1 MTDNTVIGHYVFCK
15 EKPMLDEQRRIE
27 PIAHIRSDLP
37 TKFGLPRQSGLVSE
51 LEARIVFEPLYRDPV
66 AFRGL
71 EGYSHLWL
79 IWGFSEN
86 SRDTWA
92 ATVKPPRL
100 GGNRRMGVFATRSP
114 YRPNALGLS
123 SVRLKAIQMDEKLG
137 PVLVVNGADLMD
149 GTPIYD
155 VKPYLPYTD
164 SHPEATGGFADE
176 FVDYHLEV
184 DFPEALLRKIPAD
197 KREALF
203 GILSQDPRPSYIDDP
218 TRRYGFNYL
227 TYDVRFT
234 VDGNRL
240 TVVEIAD
247 L

>member
-1 MTDNTVIGHYVFCK
+1 MLN
-15 EKPMLDEQRRIE
+15 EKRLIE
-27 PIAHIRSDLP
+27 PIAHIETDLP
-37 TKFGLPRQSGLVSE
+37 TKFGLPRQSGLVDD
-51 LEARIVFEPLYRDPV
+51 LTARIVFEPLYRDPV

-71 EGYSHLWL
+71 DGYSHLWL

-86 SRDTWA
+86 HRDSWA

-123 SVRLKAIQMDEKLG
+123 SVKLLSIESSDRLGI
-137 PVLVVNGADLMD
+137 VLHVAGADLMN

-155 VKPYLPYTD
+155 IKPYLAFTD
-164 SHPEATGGFADE
+164 SHPDAVGGFADR
-176 FVDYHLEV
+176 VLDHHLEI
-184 DFPEALLRKIPAD
+184 DFPKNLLTRIPPD
-197 KREALF
+197 KRPALF
-203 GILSQDPRPSYIDDP
+203 GILAQDPRPAYIDDP
-218 TRRYGFNYL
+218 ERRYGFNYL

-240 TVVEIAD
+240 TVVEIAE

>member
-1 MTDNTVIGHYVFCK
+1 
-15 EKPMLDEQRRIE
+15 MLEDRRLIE
-27 PIAHIRSDLP
+27 PIAHIETDLP
-37 TKFGLPRQSGLVSE
+37 TKFGLPRQSGLAA
-51 LEARIVFEPLYRDPV
+51 LPGRIVFEPKYRDPV

-79 IWGFSEN
+79 IWGFSAN
-86 SRDTWA
+86 GRDEWA

-123 SVRLKAIQMDEKLG
+123 CVRLDAVGQDEKLG
-137 PVLVVNGADLMD
+137 PVLRVSGADLMD

-155 VKPYLPYTD
+155 IKPYLPYTD
-164 SHPEATGGFADE
+164 SHPDAAGGFAQE
-176 FVDYHLEV
+176 VLDYVLEV
-184 DFPEALLRKIPAD
+184 DFPPALLARIPID
-197 KREALF
+197 KRQAL
-203 GILSQDPRPSYIDDP
+203 LELLAQDPRPAYIDDP
-218 TRRYGFNYL
+218 ARRYGFNYL
-227 TYDVRFT
+227 NYDVRFT
-234 VDGNRL
+234 VDGGRL

>member
-1 MTDNTVIGHYVFCK
+1 MLE
-15 EKPMLDEQRRIE
+15 EKRRIE
-27 PIAHIRSDLP
+27 PIAHIRCDLP

-100 GGNRRMGVFATRSP
+100 GGNTRMGVFATRSP

-123 SVRLKAIQMDEKLG
+123 SVKLKSIETDEKLG
-137 PVLVVNGADLMD
+137 IVLTVTGSDLMD

-155 VKPYLPYTD
+155 IKPYLPYTD
-164 SHPEATGGFADE
+164 SHPDAVGGFADE
-176 FVDYHLEV
+176 FVDYRLAV
-184 DFPEALLRKIPAD
+184 IFPEDLLAKVPED

-203 GILSQDPRPSYIDDP
+203 GILSQDPRPAYIDDP

-234 VDGNRL
+234 VANGKL

>member
-1 MTDNTVIGHYVFCK
+1 
-15 EKPMLDEQRRIE
+15 MLDSERVIR
-27 PIAHIRSDLP
+27 PIAAIHTDLP
-37 TKFGLPRQSGLVSE
+37 TKFGLPRQSGLVE
-51 LEARIVFEPLYRDPV
+51 GLEAKIVFLPPYRDPV

-86 SRDTWA
+86 SHDDWA

-123 SVRLKAIQMDEKLG
+123 SVRLTAIRQEEKLG
-137 PVLVVNGADLMD
+137 PVLYVAGADLMD

-155 VKPYLPYTD
+155 VKPYLPFTD
-164 SHPEATGGFADE
+164 SHPEASAGFAGD
-176 FVDYHLEV
+176 VLDYRLEV
-184 DFPEALLRKIPAD
+184 EFPPTLLEKIPEG
-197 KREALF
+197 KRQPLIDLLA
-203 GILSQDPRPSYIDDP
+203 QDPRPAYIHDP
-218 TRRYGFNYL
+218 ARRYGFNYL
-227 TYDVRFT
+227 RFDVRFT

-240 TVVEIAD
+240 TVVDVVD

>member
-1 MTDNTVIGHYVFCK
+1 
-15 EKPMLDEQRRIE
+15 MLSEERRIA
-27 PIAHIRSDLP
+27 PIAHIESDLP
-37 TKFGLPRQSGLVSE
+37 TKFGLPRQSGLVE
-51 LEARIVFEPLYRDPV
+51 QLAARIVFEPLYRDPV

-86 SRDTWA
+86 NRDAWA

-100 GGNRRMGVFATRSP
+100 GGNTRMGVFATRSP

-123 SVRLKAIQMDEKLG
+123 CVRLAGIEFTEKRG
-137 PVLVVNGADLMD
+137 PVLTVAGADLMD

-155 VKPYLPYTD
+155 VKPYLPFTD
-164 SHPEATGGFADE
+164 SRPDAAAGFAG
-176 FVDYHLEV
+176 EV
-184 DFPEALLRKIPAD
+184 FGHSLRVVFPPALLEKIPPNR
-197 KREALF
+197 REALF
-203 GILSQDPRPSYIDDP
+203 GILAQDPRPAYIDDP
-218 TRRYGFNYL
+218 RRRYGFNYL

-234 VDGNRL
+234 VEGDTL

>member
-1 MTDNTVIGHYVFCK
+1 MSA
-15 EKPMLDEQRRIE
+15 EERRTIA
-27 PIAHIRSDLP
+27 PIAHIRCDLP
-37 TKFGLPRQSGLVSE
+37 TKFGVPRQSGLVAE
-51 LEARIVFEPLYRDPV
+51 LTAYIVFEPLYRDPV

-123 SVRLKAIQMDEKLG
+123 SVKLEGIDRDEKLG
-137 PVLVVNGADLMD
+137 VVLRVSGADLMD

-155 VKPYLPYTD
+155 IKPYLPFTD
-164 SHPEATGGFADE
+164 SHPTATGGFAEE
-176 FVDYHLEV
+176 FSDYALKV
-184 DFPEALLRKIPAD
+184 DFPPALLGKIPSD
-197 KREALF
+197 KRDALL
-203 GILSQDPRPSYIDDP
+203 GILAQDPRPAYIDDP

-227 TYDVRFT
+227 CYDVRFT
-234 VDGNRL
+234 VAGDTL
-240 TVVEIAD
+240 TVVEIVD

>member
-1 MTDNTVIGHYVFCK
+1 
-15 EKPMLDEQRRIE
+15 MLDEKRLIE
-27 PIAHIRSDLP
+27 PIAHIETELP
-37 TKFGLPRQSGLVSE
+37 TKFGLPRQSGLVRA
-51 LEARIVFEPLYRDPV
+51 LRARIVFASKYRDPV

-71 EGYSHLWL
+71 EGFSHLRL

-86 SRDTWA
+86 GRDTWA

-123 SVRLKAIQMDEKLG
+123 AVKLIELRQDEKLG
-137 PVLVVNGADLMD
+137 PVLIVAGADLMD

-155 VKPYLPYTD
+155 VKPYLPFTD
-164 SHPEATGGFADE
+164 SHPEAVGGFAED
-176 FVDYHLEV
+176 VLDYHLDVE
-184 DFPEALLRKIPAD
+184 FPPALLEKIPPEHRD
-197 KREALF
+197 ALF
-203 GILSQDPRPSYIDDP
+203 GLLSQDPRPAYIDDP
-218 TRRYGFNYL
+218 ARRYGFNYL

-234 VDGNRL
+234 VAGNKL
-240 TVVEIAD
+240 TVVEIVD